1 MNTIRVGFVGLGGI
15 CRSRH
20 VPGLRRLDGVDI
32 VAVANRT
39 RESSERAAAQFGI
52 PEVCDS
58 WQQIVERDDIDAVFI
73 GTWPYLHKDVS
84 IAALNSG
91 KHVFCQARMAR
102 DLGEARAMHEAAQ
115 RSGRVAAL
123 CPVPIGL
130 SVDATIARLLREDAL
145 GDIRLVRVQSFSDAF
160 ARPET
165 PLHWRNDDRLS
176 GLNMHTLGMYAE
188 VIHRWFGWTW
198 TVHAIAQTFTRT
210 RLDAAGQPA
219 RVNIPDQVLFTA
231 GMRAGFLVQYTIS
244 AAVHHGEEEIQI
256 FGSEGS
262 LVYDVNDDALYGARA
277 GEPLAPVEMR
287 PGEACDLR
295 DWPVEHDFIRAIR
308 DGAEYHP
315 DFLDGLKYMQV
326 VQAVHDSAREGKT
339 VMLD

>member
-102 DLGEARAMHEAAQ
+102 DRG
-115 RSGRVAAL
+115 
-123 CPVPIGL
+123 
-130 SVDATIARLLREDAL
+130 
-145 GDIRLVRVQSFSDAF
+145 
-160 ARPET
+160 
-165 PLHWRNDDRLS
+165 
-176 GLNMHTLGMYAE
+176 
-188 VIHRWFGWTW
+188 
-198 TVHAIAQTFTRT
+198 
-210 RLDAAGQPA
+210 
-219 RVNIPDQVLFTA
+219 
-231 GMRAGFLVQYTIS
+231 
-244 AAVHHGEEEIQI
+244 
-256 FGSEGS
+256 
-262 LVYDVNDDALYGARA
+262 
-277 GEPLAPVEMR
+277 
-287 PGEACDLR
+287 
-295 DWPVEHDFIRAIR
+295 
-308 DGAEYHP
+308 
-315 DFLDGLKYMQV
+315 
-326 VQAVHDSAREGKT
+326 
-339 VMLD
+339 